1 MATTR
6 NKKTTAKPA
15 EDTFTKEQIVK
26 SKKYASY
33 VDFLNGNLQDDKTYT
48 IEQVDKLISDFYG
61 KGKSEQ
67 KC

>member
-48 IEQVDKLISDFYG
+48 AEQIDKLITEFYG
-61 KGKSEQ
+61 KGKSE
-67 KC
+67 

>member
-6 NKKTTAKPA
+6 NKKTIERPA

-33 VDFLNGNLQDDKTYT
+33 VDFLNGNLQDGKAYT
-48 IEQVDKLISDFYG
+48 AEQIDKLITGFYG
-61 KGKSEQ
+61 KGKSE
-67 KC
+67 